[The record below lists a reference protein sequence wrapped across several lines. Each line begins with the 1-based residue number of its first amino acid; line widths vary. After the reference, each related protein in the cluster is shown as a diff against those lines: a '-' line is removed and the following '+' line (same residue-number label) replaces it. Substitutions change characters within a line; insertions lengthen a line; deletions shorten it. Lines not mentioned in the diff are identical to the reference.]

1 MEIIHNQ
8 TKVIK
13 HLGWAVC
20 KLRNTKISRL
30 VDLVVKLN
38 NVTKLRANFVVTR
51 EDETFLKALC
61 VSMGWIIPEGGFKFQ
76 L

>member
-1 MEIIHNQ
+1 M
-8 TKVIK
+8 
-13 HLGWAVC
+13 
-20 KLRNTKISRL
+20 
-30 VDLVVKLN
+30 DLVVKLN
-38 NVTKLRANFVVTR
+38 NVMKLRANFVVIR